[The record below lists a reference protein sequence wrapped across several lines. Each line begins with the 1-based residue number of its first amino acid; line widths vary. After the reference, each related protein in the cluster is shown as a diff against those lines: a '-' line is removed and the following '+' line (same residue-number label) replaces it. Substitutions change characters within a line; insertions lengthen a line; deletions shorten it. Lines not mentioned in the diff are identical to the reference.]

1 MPFDSWVKKVLCP
14 KTDWSGPFYTMG
26 FESKHHVALRS
37 PATPKRCPK
46 TRSPVFFGGRGG
58 LCWMLLKGNPKENH
72 AKRPPPFQGPI
83 FIWGGPENPKEN
95 PPPFFG
101 GQTPAPDQK
110 TPSPRALSRS
120 SRTASA
126 ERSQPRPKRSWPRR
140 IIWTPPPP
148 PAVLGNVG
156 NVFLCRRS
164 CLPIFWVGSG
174 GFVIWFG
181 KVTCLREFWFR
192 LLGCGLETNGATR
205 CNCWIRIHVHG

>member
-46 TRSPVFFGGRGG
+46 TRSPVFLGGRGG
-58 LCWMLLKGNPKENH
+58 LCWILLKGNPKENH
-72 AKRPPPFQGPI
+72 AKRGT
-83 FIWGGPENPKEN
+83 WGGPENPKEN
-95 PPPFFG
+95 PPPFLG

-156 NVFLCRRS
+156 NVFC
-164 CLPIFWVGSG
+164 VGGVACDNFLG
-174 GFVIWFG
+174 GFWGFCDMVW
-181 KVTCLREFWFR
+181 
-192 LLGCGLETNGATR
+192 
-205 CNCWIRIHVHG
+205 